1 MWLYTRYINLNR
13 TYDPVAA
20 DLLDALYP
28 VAVHH
33 HDGVAADD
41 DDGRGDSGVDS
52 GDDSGDADAAVAGAG
67 AADDGA
73 APAGENYCSPI
84 QNQNQNQN
92 QIHNQNQNPN
102 PNPNPNPNHLP
113 PLNCCCCCHR
123 CSIGRVDST
132 PYSRTYPA
140 ATCNPGCSGR
150 RPARTRCP

>member
-92 QIHNQNQNPN
+92 QNQTQDQTPSQHQTRI
-102 PNPNPNPNHLP
+102 P
-113 PLNCCCCCHR
+113 HR
-123 CSIGRVDST
+123 IQ
-132 PYSRTYPA
+132 
-140 ATCNPGCSGR
+140 ATSPSQ
-150 RPARTRCP
+150 A